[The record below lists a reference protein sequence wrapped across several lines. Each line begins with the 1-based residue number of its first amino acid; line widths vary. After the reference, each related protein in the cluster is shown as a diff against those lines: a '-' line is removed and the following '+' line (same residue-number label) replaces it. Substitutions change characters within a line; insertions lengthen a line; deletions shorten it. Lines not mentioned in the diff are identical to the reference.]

1 MRNLWNRSEN
11 ETLAWSGLKINKMQ
25 LREVSVF
32 GFFLVCIFLCL
43 NWIRRDIE
51 YLFVSIPNAGKC
63 RAVAS
68 FFPLRWLN
76 WRNMKHCLNTKK
88 ILTKN
93 SARENSKFKTF
104 RCLRNKFEAK
114 EIIQGNAFAIYIF
127 KVFLGLKICPKPC
140 LLRYCNM
147 NGIYYNKDRK
157 DVGLLW
163 YLMIWYKQEELDI
176 LLYSLLRPV
185 LESRKVLQS

>member
-11 ETLAWSGLKINKMQ
+11 ETLAWSGLKINKIQ

-32 GFFLVCIFLCL
+32 GFFLVRIFLYL

-51 YLFVSIPNAGKC
+51 YLSVSIPNAGKC

-68 FFPLRWLN
+68 FFSLRWLN
-76 WRNMKHCLNTKK
+76 WRNMKHSLNTKK

-104 RCLRNKFEAK
+104 RCLKNKFEVK

-127 KVFLGLKICPKPC
+127 KVFLDLKICPKPC

-147 NGIYYNKDRK
+147 SGIYHNKNRK
-157 DVGLLW
+157 DVGLL
-163 YLMIWYKQEELDI
+163 
-176 LLYSLLRPV
+176 
-185 LESRKVLQS
+185 